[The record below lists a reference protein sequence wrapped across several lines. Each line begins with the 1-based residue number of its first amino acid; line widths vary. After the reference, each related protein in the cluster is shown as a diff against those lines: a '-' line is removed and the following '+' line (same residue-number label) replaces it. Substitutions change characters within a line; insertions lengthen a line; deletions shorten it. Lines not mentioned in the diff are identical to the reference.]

1 MKVIAINGSPHPQ
14 GNTFHAL
21 KNIGEELKKE
31 NIDTISFL
39 GVDEEDIQLLKRK

>member
-1 MKVIAINGSPHPQ
+1 MLEKIKEMLVEP
-14 GNTFHAL
+14 
-21 KNIGEELKKE
+21 LKKE

>member
-1 MKVIAINGSPHPQ
+1 MM
-14 GNTFHAL
+14 
-21 KNIGEELKKE
+21 EEGVNMIKELIKIKE

>member
-1 MKVIAINGSPHPQ
+1 M
-14 GNTFHAL
+14 
-21 KNIGEELKKE
+21 IGKFKDQILKKE